1 MIIVDIENYAVEEKG
16 IQKKE
21 KDTMIHCCKDLK
33 KWFYLSK
40 KEKLLYKSYA
50 NERQSLKLKGK
61 YQAITRQIAR

>member
-33 KWFYLSK
+33 K
-40 KEKLLYKSYA
+40 
-50 NERQSLKLKGK
+50 
-61 YQAITRQIAR
+61 